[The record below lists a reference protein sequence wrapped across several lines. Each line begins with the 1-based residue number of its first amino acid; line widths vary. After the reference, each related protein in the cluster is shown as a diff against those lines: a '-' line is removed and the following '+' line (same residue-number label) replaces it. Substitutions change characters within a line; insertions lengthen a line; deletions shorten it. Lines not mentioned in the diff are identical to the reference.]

1 MQIETSKN
9 KTYAVNWCWAPV
21 GENDDLMLELKSDT
35 RPLYQIAEEFE
46 GLSYISR
53 TSETEGDA
61 WYEGYSS
68 VRSISRRP
76 KGAVQMTLMKV

>member
-9 KTYAVNWCWAPV
+9 KTYDVKWCWAPV
-21 GENDDLMLELKSDT
+21 GEDDDLMLELKNDA
-35 RPLYQIAEEFE
+35 RLLYQIAEEFE

-61 WYEGYSS
+61 WYEGYNS
-68 VRSISRRP
+68 VRSIIRRP
-76 KGAVQMTLMKV
+76 KGAVQLTLMKV